1 VKTVKLLETSLSLL
15 TLTSISLMPQVAKAA
30 VSCEA
35 NSAINYSNGSLTSC
49 ILSFDTNIGLSNN
62 YFVCQQ
68 KQSIS
73 FDEKGQ
79 FRSCTLARDLVL
91 RKGNQVTTC
100 FAKGE
105 VYVTIM
111 NSGNQEI
118 TCSRMVANQ

>member
-1 VKTVKLLETSLSLL
+1 MKTVKLLITSLSLL
-15 TLTSISLMPQVAKAA
+15 TLGSISLIPQVAKAA

-35 NSAINYSNGSLTSC
+35 NTVHNYSNGSLANC
-49 ILSFDTNIGLSNN
+49 VLSIDANIGLSNN

-68 KQSIS
+68 KETIS

-79 FRSCTLARDLVL
+79 FRSCTLARDLLL
-91 RKGNQVTTC
+91 RKENQVTTC
-100 FAKGE
+100 LAKGK
-105 VYVTIM
+105 VYVRIM

>member
-1 VKTVKLLETSLSLL
+1 MKTVELLATSLSLL
-15 TLTSISLMPQVAKAA
+15 ALSSITLTPQIAKAT

-35 NSAINYSNGSLTSC
+35 NTANNYSNGSLASC
-49 ILSFDTNIGLSNN
+49 ILSIDANIGLSNN
-62 YFVCQQ
+62 HFVCQQ
-68 KQSIS
+68 KESIS

-79 FRSCTLARDLVL
+79 FRSCTLARNLLL

-100 FAKGE
+100 QAKSE

-118 TCSRMVANQ
+118 TCSRAIANQ

>member
-1 VKTVKLLETSLSLL
+1 MKTVKLLVTSLSLL
-15 TLTSISLMPQVAKAA
+15 TLSSISLIPQAAKAA

-35 NSAINYSNGSLTSC
+35 NTANNYSNGSLASC
-49 ILSFDTNIGLSNN
+49 ILSFDANIGLSNN
-62 YFVCQQ
+62 HFVCQQ

-79 FRSCTLARDLVL
+79 FRSCTLARDLQI
-91 RKGNQVTTC
+91 RKGNQLTTC
-100 FAKGE
+100 QAKGE

-118 TCSRMVANQ
+118 TCSRMIANQ